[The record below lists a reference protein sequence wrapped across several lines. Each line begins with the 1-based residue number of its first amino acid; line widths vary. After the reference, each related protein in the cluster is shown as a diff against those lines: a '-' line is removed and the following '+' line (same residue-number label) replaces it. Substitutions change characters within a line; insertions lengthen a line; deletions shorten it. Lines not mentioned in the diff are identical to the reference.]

1 MTEVLFYHLTE
12 KTLADILPGLLEK
25 CEQKGWRC
33 VVQVGNQTALDVL
46 DMVLWKQKPDSFL
59 PHSKVDDE
67 NSKDQPIWLTLGTK
81 NPNGA
86 QIRFMVDGA
95 TPPDLSDYERGVYIF
110 DGHNEAALAHAR
122 GRWKV
127 EKSAGHAVT
136 YWQQNGNG
144 GWEKKA

>member
-12 KTLADILPGLLEK
+12 KTLAQTLPGLLEK
-25 CEQKGWRC
+25 CEVKGWRS
-33 VVQVGNQTALDVL
+33 VVQVGNETALNIL

-67 NSKDQPIWLTLGTK
+67 TSKDQPIWLTLGEK

-110 DGHNEAALAHAR
+110 DGHNEAALSHAR
-122 GRWKV
+122 ERWKV

-136 YWQQNGNG
+136 YWQQNGSG